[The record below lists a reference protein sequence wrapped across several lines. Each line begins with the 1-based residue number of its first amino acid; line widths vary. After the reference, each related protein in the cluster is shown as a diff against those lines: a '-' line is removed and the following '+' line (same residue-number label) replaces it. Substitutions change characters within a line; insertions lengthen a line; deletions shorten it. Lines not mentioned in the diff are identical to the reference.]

1 MFDNFNA
8 QVVVEGQS
16 ISLSLWDTAGQEEY
30 DRLRLLRYPYVIPFY
45 LPTIYLELLIVCMY
59 ICILHLAIFFSSY
72 PETDVMIICF
82 NTVSNTSL
90 VNVKARWMPEIKEHV
105 KNKPIMLGKIKKN
118 RLYQK
123 LHYFTAGSKAKL

>member
-45 LPTIYLELLIVCMY
+45 LPTIYLELLIVYVYMY
-59 ICILHLAIFFSSY
+59 ITL
-72 PETDVMIICF
+72 
-82 NTVSNTSL
+82 SNFLFQLSRDGCYDNLFQHCEQHITCQR
-90 VNVKARWMPEIKEHV
+90 K
-105 KNKPIMLGKIKKN
+105 G
-118 RLYQK
+118 
-123 LHYFTAGSKAKL
+123 